1 MRIVAAISSAI
12 SLFGVLSPTTNAF
25 VNPALQSRVI
35 QSVPTSTLLRDVV
48 TEENAEETTTAVTVE
63 SSATTQQSS
72 TDTTATNNGSTRYK
86 SISQE
91 RINNAIKERP
101 YPLFLAEKGA
111 ILFVDPNPTKSL
123 PPPPSFNN
131 DTQSKEKLVVLGTG
145 WGAAAFLKNI
155 DTNKYDVTVISPRN
169 YFVFTPMLAG
179 ASVGTVDFKS
189 ITVPI
194 RDVRLFF
201 LQYILFCCAY
211 HMFIYWWYIH
221 IHKSLHSMFTN
232 TISMLSFFFLSSFF
246 ISVSR
251 LTETY
256 AT

>member
-12 SLFGVLSPTTNAF
+12 SLFGVLSPTNAF

-72 TDTTATNNGSTRYK
+72 TDNTAITNNGSTRYK

-91 RINNAIKERP
+91 RINKAMKERP

-123 PPPPSFNN
+123 PPSPSFNN
-131 DTQSKEKLVVLGTG
+131 NDDDDTQSKEKLVVLGTG

-194 RDVRLFF
+194 RDVRTFF
-201 LQYILFCCAY
+201 FAMYIFCCAY

-221 IHKSLHSMFTN
+221 
-232 TISMLSFFFLSSFF
+232 
-246 ISVSR
+246 
-251 LTETY
+251 
-256 AT
+256 

>member
-12 SLFGVLSPTTNAF
+12 SLFGVLSPTNAF
-25 VNPALQSRVI
+25 VSPALQSRVI
-35 QSVPTSTLLRDVV
+35 QSVLPTSTLLRDVV

-72 TDTTATNNGSTRYK
+72 TDDTATTNNGSTRYK

-131 DTQSKEKLVVLGTG
+131 DDNTQSKEKLVVLGTG

-201 LQYILFCCAY
+201 LQCIYFVVHIICSLYTILVY
-211 HMFIYWWYIH
+211 KI
-221 IHKSLHSMFTN
+221 
-232 TISMLSFFFLSSFF
+232 
-246 ISVSR
+246 
-251 LTETY
+251 
-256 AT
+256 

>member
-12 SLFGVLSPTTNAF
+12 SLVGIIVQITSTQAF
-25 VNPALQSRVI
+25 INPALQSRV

-48 TEENAEETTTAVTVE
+48 TEEENAEEKTTTSVTE
-63 SSATTQQSS
+63 SSATATQQS
-72 TDTTATNNGSTRYK
+72 TDTAATTKHGSTSSYK
-86 SISQE
+86 IISQE
-91 RINNAIKERP
+91 RINKAMKERP

-111 ILFVDPNPTKSL
+111 ILFVDPNPTKST
-123 PPPPSFNN
+123 PPPLLNDN

-194 RDVRLFF
+194 RDVRLVF
-201 LQYILFCCAY
+201 LQCIYFCVCISY
-211 HMFIYWWYIH
+211 VHYWYI
-221 IHKSLHSMFTN
+221 I
-232 TISMLSFFFLSSFF
+232 
-246 ISVSR
+246 
-251 LTETY
+251 
-256 AT
+256 